1 MSSPGGKANV
11 IRKAK
16 GGDAKEAKQKGK
28 PGKRPSPSPHV
39 CTGRQRR
46 RGSAVKKPRR
56 QSAVEGSHGARLGAP
71 RRPAPFDR
79 TNPGW
84 RQPPAQRAFE
94 TPPGLESG
102 SSPFSH
108 VCAGRQRRRAAA
120 RIGRPVAQ
128 PEYNSRG
135 SARAG
140 KTSRRGLRG
149 FGIPSPT
156 EPGQTL
162 RAGRRQAQAS
172 QGRGGPH
179 WETRHDEPAL
189 SGGRN
194 GSHEG
199 TSNSAIKP
207 PLRHR
212 HRSLSSIPA
221 ERGPFAGP
229 NGAGGGIQEIL
240 GQIRAVAGGGSP
252 KIDGCWW
259 IKSFPLPRRKGTV
272 Q

>member
-1 MSSPGGKANV
+1 MLFAKPRVETQRKRNKKESQASAPPLHHTSVWGGSEEGAQRSRSPGDRV
-11 IRKAK
+11 QWR
-16 GGDAKEAKQKGK
+16 EVTV
-28 PGKRPSPSPHV
+28 PGLERHVVQRPF
-39 CTGRQRR
+39 
-46 RGSAVKKPRR
+46 K
-56 QSAVEGSHGARLGAP
+56 
-71 RRPAPFDR
+71 FDR

-108 VCAGRQRRRAAA
+108 VCVGRQRRRAAA

-128 PEYNSRG
+128 PEYISRG

-140 KTSRRGLRG
+140 KTSRRGPRG

-156 EPGQTL
+156 ELGQTL
-162 RAGRRQAQAS
+162 RAGRRQAQVS
-172 QGRGGPH
+172 QGRSGLH

-189 SGGRN
+189 SGGQN

-229 NGAGGGIQEIL
+229 NGAEEFRRFRSKSGPLPAEAVQTL
-240 GQIRAVAGGGSP
+240 MVAGG
-252 KIDGCWW
+252 
-259 IKSFPLPRRKGTV
+259 
-272 Q
+272 